1 MSGSFGR
8 WAARLGTVIAA
19 ATLAACG
26 GGGGGEAA
34 SADGTLRVAMTD
46 APACGYDNVFVTVEK
61 VRVHASAAAGDAEG
75 GWHEVVVSPARR
87 VDLLTLTNGVLEE
100 LGQTALPAG
109 QYSQV
114 RLVLAANSGSAPT
127 ANAVK
132 PTGGTLTPLDTPS
145 AQQSGLKLQA
155 HFDVQSGQMADL
167 VIDFDACKSVVKA
180 GNSGKYNLKPV
191 ISVTPRLATS
201 VSGFVTSTLTMSST
215 TVSIQQNGTVVRSTT
230 PDASGRFNLAFVTP
244 GTYDLVIV
252 SEGRATGVIT
262 SIPVTTATGSVTLGG
277 TSTAVVLPVSS
288 MSDVTGT
295 ASVSTGTGTAT
306 VTTPVTDATVT
317 AQQALTGGPTITV
330 ASTNVDATLGS
341 YSLRLPRAAPVKA
354 AYGTT
359 LTFAADT
366 AVAGKYTLRGTAPGK
381 AAVSV
386 PIDVTAGNVT
396 QNIPFAP

>member
-277 TSTAVVLPVSS
+277 TSTAIVLPVSS

-381 AAVSV
+381 AAASV